1 MMLKKILQQ
10 ISLSSGI
17 LVDNTELEDKM
28 DEFVYRYQVF
38 AHQVGTFKEVRKEL
52 LEFQLTMT
60 ELTKELLKRN
70 DLLPQG
76 SKRCFG
82 QVEDHSEVAIDSSK
96 PITKK
101 LKFAKLTPRTDLA
114 PAFSCKLCGKKY
126 GWLKSLARHVRENHE
141 GEDAPADQP
150 EVKDLISCRICK
162 TRQRRANITRHLY
175 ERHNIK
181 KKGASSVFRGFI
193 TFDEIVWQP
202 LFLEKGEEDPP
213 AESSVMVPVNDG
225 KVTLYGVEFEIDDSS
240 MGEKDD
246 HDGLA
251 GLSSDPTN
259 LKRNV
264 NTIEVTQQRGSGKG
278 VPKEKGF
285 ENDKGVSS
293 IGDND
298 DHDVLAVPVNDGK
311 VSLFG
316 VDFEIDE
323 ADSSMGEKDDH
334 DVLAVLSSAHTNG
347 KKKVNSV
354 PKEKDQVANDLVDED
369 LNLEVLEPFGTPVL
383 SEEVADR
390 SFDEVDKPAV
400 SRRLDFEQLT
410 DEFFNDEINS
420 SASLAHGEKPGV
432 VATVSKHH
440 EMPKIKVQ
448 VFSVDVQDGDL
459 WSAITDDWIV
469 DSDFE
474 EGDTKEEADFRRE
487 MKHIRLL

>member
-369 LNLEVLEPFGTPVL
+369 LNFEVLEPM
-383 SEEVADR
+383 
-390 SFDEVDKPAV
+390 
-400 SRRLDFEQLT
+400 
-410 DEFFNDEINS
+410 
-420 SASLAHGEKPGV
+420 SL
-432 VATVSKHH
+432 
-440 EMPKIKVQ
+440 MLI
-448 VFSVDVQDGDL
+448 
-459 WSAITDDWIV
+459 
-469 DSDFE
+469 
-474 EGDTKEEADFRRE
+474 FR
-487 MKHIRLL
+487 